1 LGKTIF
7 IAFLRPPVGSTMFVE
22 GLRVAGGLVKSED
35 HNRVIVALMGK
46 GARCALRGVDR
57 SYAVKFVDLFPSDGG
72 HRFYV
77 EEESLRDEGI
87 RPSQTESDFEIVP
100 RKALQEMMSK
110 ADHCISF

>member
-1 LGKTIF
+1 MAKTIF
-7 IAFLRPPVGSTMFVE
+7 VAFLRPPVGSTMFVE

-35 HNRVIVALMGK
+35 HNTVIVAFMGK

-57 SYAVKFVDLFPSDGG
+57 SYAVKFLDFFPSKEG

-77 EEESLRDEGI
+77 EEESLKDEGI
-87 RPSQTESDFEIVP
+87 RPSETENDFEIVP
-100 RKALQEMMSK
+100 RKTLQEMMAK